1 MTKTAINH
9 DEKKVMNVY
18 KISIQDDIA
27 RIDALVAASTKI
39 EACALLWGAYNDY
52 VSDIKGCV
60 YFEHFCDI
68 CTCKQEFYTVNI
80 IAPLILMY
88 NRNEG

>member
-1 MTKTAINH
+1 MTKATTNH

-27 RIDALVAASTKI
+27 RIDALVAASAKI

-52 VSDIKGCV
+52 VSAIKGCV

-68 CTCKQEFYTVNI
+68 CTCKQESYTVNI
-80 IAPLILMY
+80 IAPLMLMY